1 MGFLVSIDNGGTLT
15 DVCATA
21 GGSTIHVKTITTP
34 HDLTECFIKG
44 LEALSERVFGEAD
57 LGRMVAEI
65 DFIRYSTTQGTNAIV
80 QRKGPRVGLLTDS
93 SALAEAAANACPAL
107 FEAFVAERVKVL
119 PDAGSTDADAH
130 ALVMAVT
137 ELVSAGTNRVVVALS
152 GDRAEDRERS
162 AMRVLYRAFP
172 RHLLGA
178 VPLLFA
184 TRLSRIGGEERRLWA
199 ALVNAFLHPGMERF
213 LHNAENS
220 LRDHRARKPL
230 LIFGN
235 DGTSTRVA
243 KTVAIRTYSSG
254 PQGGVVGAEALLEHY
269 GIADAVT
276 MDIGGTTTDI
286 AVVAAGRVAVDE
298 QGAIEGA
305 PVPIPLARI
314 RSVGVGGGSII
325 KVVKGAIAVGPES
338 VGAAPGPACFGR
350 GGTHATITDALLVQG
365 VLDPAAYFG
374 GRLTLD
380 RERARR
386 AIAATIAEPLGL
398 SVEEAV
404 TAMVDAYDA
413 SIARALE
420 AEGALAGAPVLM
432 AFGGAGPMSACG
444 VAEMAGLDRV
454 LIPRFAAVFSAFG
467 ISFSDIRHT
476 HLEPLAD
483 AGGGLAA
490 ARAALVE
497 QARRGMLA
505 EGFDLDACRLDWS
518 LLSPHGDGHRAG
530 PLDEAAADGPGEGR
544 WLALHAVRPIERIRL
559 GPPAITA
566 RAAAAPSGERAGSQT
581 LPLYRL
587 ESLTPGDHGAG
598 PCLVEED
605 FFTTRVKPGWRFTVS
620 DNGDLF
626 LSRD

>member
-15 DVCATA
+15 DVCATDGA
-21 GGSTIHVKTITTP
+21 GTIHVKTITTP

-57 LGRMVAEI
+57 LGRMIAGI
-65 DFIRYSTTQGTNAIV
+65 DHIRYSTTQGTNAIV
-80 QRKGPRVGLLTDS
+80 QRKGPRIGLLTDS
-93 SALAEAAANACPAL
+93 AALAEAAANAAPAL
-107 FEAFVAERVKVL
+107 FEAFVGGRVAVV
-119 PDAGSTDADAH
+119 PGAGTAGSDPQD
-130 ALVMAVT
+130 LVMAVSG
-137 ELVSAGTNRVVVALS
+137 LVSAGTNRVVVALS
-152 GDRAEDRERS
+152 GAQAEALEQA
-162 AMRVLYRAFP
+162 AMRALYRAFP

-178 VPLLFA
+178 VPLLFS
-184 TRLSRIGGEERRLWA
+184 TRLSRIGSEERRLWA
-199 ALVNAFLHPGMERF
+199 ALVNAFLHPAMERF
-213 LHNAENS
+213 LYNAENS

-243 KTVAIRTYSSG
+243 KTVAIKTYSSG
-254 PQGGVVGAEALLEHY
+254 PQGGVVGAEVLAAHY
-269 GIADAVT
+269 GIRDAVT

-286 AVVAAGRVAVDE
+286 AVLLDGRVAVDE
-298 QGAIEGA
+298 AGAIEGA

-314 RSVGVGGGSII
+314 LSIGAGGGSII
-325 KVVKGAIAVGPES
+325 RVVDGAITVGPES

-380 RERARR
+380 VERAER
-386 AIAATIAEPLGL
+386 AVRTAVAEPLGL
-398 SVEEAV
+398 TLEEAV

-413 SIARALE
+413 RIAAALRT
-420 AEGALAGAPVLM
+420 EGGGDGDGCVLM

-444 VAEMAGLDRV
+444 VAEKAGLSRV

-476 HLEPLAD
+476 HLEPLAE
-483 AGGGLAA
+483 AGGGLEP
-490 ARAALVE
+490 ARAELLE

-505 EGFDLDACRLDWS
+505 EGFALDACRLDWS
-518 LLSPHGDGHRAG
+518 VLTPDDGGHRSA
-530 PLDEAAADGPGEGR
+530 PLDEAAADAPGAGR
-544 WLALHAVRPIERIRL
+544 WLALSVVRPIDRIAL
-559 GPPAITA
+559 GPAEVTEGT
-566 RAAAAPSGERAGSQT
+566 RAEPSGERRGSET

-587 ESLTPGDHGAG
+587 ENLAPGEHGAG
-598 PCLVEED
+598 PCLVEEA
-605 FFTTRVKPGWRFTVS
+605 FFTTRVKAGWRFTVS
-620 DNGDLF
+620 GNGDLF
-626 LSRD
+626 LTR